1 MWAGRGAAGSAMGS
15 AGLKTRAIYGVAKL
29 IRDLNIDPKLTQGS
43 LDVVDEIA
51 YGVVAGL

>member
-1 MWAGRGAAGSAMGS
+1 VWAGRGAAGSAMGS